1 MDQSCEAVGRVG
13 RRIAG
18 VSSASDHHPLT
29 VAFDADDTLWH
40 NEDLFQEVHQE
51 FAELLAPWA
60 DPAIVDDR
68 LHEVQMANLP
78 RFGYG
83 VKAFT
88 LSLIEAAIGISGGE
102 VDAARISAIL
112 DYAKRL
118 MDRPVELIDGVEEV
132 LDALGHHRLMV
143 ITKGDVHDQLAKL
156 AASGL
161 AERFWRVEVV
171 ANKDADV
178 YGELLERHGID
189 PSRFVMVGNSM
200 RSDVLP
206 VLELGAAAV
215 HVPYHMTWRYEA
227 DCDGHDGATE
237 VPTLDGLKHLPDLLC
252 SWPNIELSAEGL
264 AGPAGVGGHWAGHP
278 A

>member
-18 VSSASDHHPLT
+18 VNSASDNHPLT

-40 NEDLFQEVHQE
+40 NEDLFQEVHEE

-60 DPAIVDDR
+60 DPDTVDDH
-68 LHEVQMANLP
+68 LHQVQMANLP

-88 LSLIEAAIGISGGE
+88 LSLIEAAVCISGGQ

-112 DYAKRL
+112 DFAKRL

-171 ANKDADV
+171 ADKHAGA
-178 YGELLERHGID
+178 YEELLARHGID
-189 PSRFVMVGNSM
+189 PSRFVMVGNSL
-200 RSDVLP
+200 RSDVRP

-215 HVPYHMTWRYEA
+215 HVPYPVTWRHEA
-227 DCDGHDGATE
+227 DCDDYDGEVE
-237 VPTLDGLKHLPDLLC
+237 VPTLDGLKQLPDLLRG
-252 SWPNIELSAEGL
+252 WPNIEVGAGSL
-264 AGPAGVGGHWAGHP
+264 AGPAGAGGHWAGHP

>member
-1 MDQSCEAVGRVG
+1 MT
-13 RRIAG
+13 G
-18 VSSASDHHPLT
+18 VERHPPKDEHHLLT

-40 NEDLFQEVHQE
+40 NEDLFQKVHEE
-51 FAELLAPWA
+51 FARLLAPWA
-60 DPAIVDDR
+60 DPATVDDH

-88 LSLIEAAIGISGGE
+88 LSLIEAAVLISGGE
-102 VDAARISAIL
+102 LDAARVSTIL
-112 DYAKRL
+112 DFAKRL

-171 ANKDADV
+171 ADKHAGA
-178 YGELLERHGID
+178 YEELLARHGID
-189 PSRFVMVGNSM
+189 PSRFVMVGNSL

-206 VLELGAAAV
+206 VRELGATAV
-215 HVPYHMTWRYEA
+215 HVPYPVTWRHEE
-227 DCDGHDGATE
+227 DCDDYDGEVE
-237 VPTLDGLKHLPDLLC
+237 VPTLDGLKQLPDLLRG
-252 SWPNIELSAEGL
+252 WPNIEVGAESL
-264 AGPAGVGGHWAGHP
+264 AGPAGAGGHWAGHP